1 MFAFADQE
9 KEFNKAL
16 RNEWKEGREE
26 GISGTVDIL
35 REMDV
40 DDRTIA
46 QKIKEKYN
54 LTPEADAQYLKKPV
68 MA

>member
-16 RNEWKEGREE
+16 RNEWKE

-54 LTPEADAQYLKKPV
+54 LTPEAAAQYLKKPV